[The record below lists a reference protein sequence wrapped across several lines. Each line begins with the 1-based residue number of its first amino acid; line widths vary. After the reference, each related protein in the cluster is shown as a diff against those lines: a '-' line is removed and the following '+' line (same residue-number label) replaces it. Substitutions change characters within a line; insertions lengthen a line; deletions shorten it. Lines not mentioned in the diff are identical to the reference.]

1 MRISE
6 INDGL
11 RKSGYIPNTK
21 INIATSGAMSGMP
34 LLIEGAPGVG
44 KSSLATA
51 TAKMLGLPLIR
62 VQFFEGLTYDKI
74 LYDYDYQKQL
84 LTIEAIKSSLE
95 DNLKG
100 KSIQEAITAAS
111 GYDFYGKD
119 FLIERPILKAI
130 SGKEKCV
137 LLLDEIDKSSEEIEY
152 TLLEVL
158 ENYAMSIPQYGTVQ
172 CPEDMKPIVFL
183 TSNNYRQLS
192 DALKRR
198 CNYLYLEPKTAVEMK
213 EILLLQAG
221 MDEKFA
227 QAIASCME
235 QIQNL
240 PLKQQPSISEASSWA
255 KYLREYKEEL
265 VHLPDTFSMLVKDQ
279 SDQIL
284 LERSL
289 KTGTIKE
296 IEKTM

>member
-1 MRISE
+1 M
-6 INDGL
+6 
-11 RKSGYIPNTK
+11 
-21 INIATSGAMSGMP
+21 
-34 LLIEGAPGVG
+34 
-44 KSSLATA
+44 
-51 TAKMLGLPLIR
+51 
-62 VQFFEGLTYDKI
+62 
-74 LYDYDYQKQL
+74 
-84 LTIEAIKSSLE
+84 TIEAIKSSLE

-137 LLLDEIDKSSEEIEY
+137 LLLDEIDKSSEEIE
-152 TLLEVL
+152 
-158 ENYAMSIPQYGTVQ
+158 YAMSIPQYGTVQ

-255 KYLREYKEEL
+255 KYLREHKEEL

-289 KTGTIKE
+289 KTGTIEE